1 MKKAYYYIL
10 GLVSGIING
19 IFGSGGGMIV
29 VPLLEKSDIETKK
42 AHATS
47 IAIILPLSIAS
58 AIMYLSYGHLELA
71 QGLKFIPGG
80 FIGTIIGCLFLKKVP
95 TKILKCAFG
104 ILIIIAGVRI
114 LFK

>member
-29 VPLLEKSDIETKK
+29 VPLLEKADIKTKK

-58 AIMYLSYGHLELA
+58 AIIYLSYGHLEFF
-71 QGLKFIPGG
+71 QGLKYIPGG
-80 FIGTIIGCLFLKKVP
+80 IIGTILGCIFLKKSQQ
-95 TKILKCAFG
+95 KL
-104 ILIIIAGVRI
+104 
-114 LFK
+114 